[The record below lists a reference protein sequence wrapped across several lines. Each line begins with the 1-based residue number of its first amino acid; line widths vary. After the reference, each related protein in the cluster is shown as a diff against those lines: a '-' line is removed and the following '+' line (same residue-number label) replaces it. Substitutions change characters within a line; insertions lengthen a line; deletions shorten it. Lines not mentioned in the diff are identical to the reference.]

1 MINEK
6 IQTELNSVMDFTPPY
21 IKLIKNTRGVNWEVK
36 IFEGQEISQKT
47 IDELK
52 KVNSKMHEIFEVG
65 INEDEI
71 KEEDFK

>member
-1 MINEK
+1 M
-6 IQTELNSVMDFTPPY
+6 
-21 IKLIKNTRGVNWEVK
+21 GV
-36 IFEGQEISQKT
+36 EISQKT